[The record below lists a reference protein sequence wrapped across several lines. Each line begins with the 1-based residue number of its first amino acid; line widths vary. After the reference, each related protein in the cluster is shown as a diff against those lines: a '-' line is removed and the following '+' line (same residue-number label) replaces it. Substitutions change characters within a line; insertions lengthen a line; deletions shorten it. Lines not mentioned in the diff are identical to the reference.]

1 MLLDLDHIG
10 EASVRPSPYPFFV
23 VPNALVA
30 ARAADIAA
38 AFPTIDRPGAISVDQ
53 TDHHPLFAQLLD
65 DLRSDAFRAIIAD
78 KLDLDLDQRD
88 IVINVRGQVR
98 LTDGNIHTDTPSKLA
113 TVLLYFDP
121 PDAASDT
128 GLRILRGSRNL
139 DDAVEEIPST
149 LGSMLVFKVT
159 PDCWH
164 GHKPFVGQRHSLQ
177 LNYLSGVKTIG
188 KHQLAHRLIG
198 RAKRK
203 LNALRY
209 TPARGHIHRL

>member
-1 MLLDLDHIG
+1 MLLDLDHIR
-10 EASVRPSPYPFFV
+10 EASVRPAPYPFFV
-23 VPNALVA
+23 APNALVA
-30 ARAADIAA
+30 ERATDIAA
-38 AFPTIDRPGAISVDQ
+38 AFPLIDRPGAVGVDQ
-53 TDHHPLFAQLLD
+53 ANQSPLFAQLLD
-65 DLRSDAFRAIIAD
+65 DLRGDALREIIAE
-78 KLDLDLDQRD
+78 KLDLDLDHRD

-128 GLRILRGSRNL
+128 GLRILRGSKDL
-139 DDAVEEIPST
+139 DDVVEEIPST
-149 LGSMLVFKVT
+149 LGTMLVFKVT

-164 GHKPFVGQRHSLQ
+164 GHKPYVGKRHSLQ

-188 KHQLAHRLIG
+188 KHQLVHRLIG

-203 LNALRY
+203 LNVLR
-209 TPARGHIHRL
+209 